1 MQMKRRNKWLTLFMA
16 VLAAAVLL
24 AGCSGG
30 NSGQKGNTG
39 ATKAPESSEE
49 PGDTTP
55 AEVEFPKELSYWV
68 HLNPNAAATMASLGE
83 SKIYQHLEKVT
94 GTKVTWTHPS
104 GEGAQIEEQFNLM
117 LASKKLPDVI
127 ERNWLSV
134 SRGPDDAIKSGTI
147 LRLNELIE
155 EHAPNLTQYLN
166 EHPEI
171 RKMITT
177 DEGNIYSFPFIRGHE
192 KLMVFFGPIIRKDLL
207 DKTGLPIPETIDEW
221 ETVLEAIKELTGEA
235 PFMQRISDM
244 RIGNAFIGAFGIPLD
259 FYNDNG
265 TVKYGSMQP
274 EYKEFLTVM
283 NRWYK
288 KGLLDPDFAAMDTK
302 LMDSKVTTGKTAAF
316 VSYTGSGIGKYM
328 GLMKDDP
335 TFELVSTPYPTL
347 NKGDNAVWGQRDF
360 AYTGIGAAITTA
372 AKNPEQIVKWLDYA
386 YGPEGHNLFNFGIE
400 GVSYNMVDG
409 KQIYTDVIM
418 KNPDDLPITQAMAQ
432 YFRSSYNGPFVQDV
446 GYIEQYLELPS
457 QREALVNWEKAKSD
471 MRMPLTT
478 LTAEEGRK
486 KASIM
491 TDLNVYHEEMLL
503 KFIMGTEPLEKFD
516 EYVETLKAMGI
527 EEVIK
532 LEQTA
537 LERFLKR

>member
-1 MQMKRRNKWLTLFMA
+1 MKRRKRLLSNLLALMILTVM
-16 VLAAAVLL
+16 LAA
-24 AGCSGG
+24 CSGG
-30 NSGQKGNTG
+30 NNGSGSNDPTKAPD
-39 ATKAPESSEE
+39 ATKAPD
-49 PGDTTP
+49 GAA
-55 AEVEFPKELSYWV
+55 AEVKMPESLSYWV
-68 HLNPNAAATMASLGE
+68 HLNPNAAATMAGLQE
-83 SKIYQHLEKVT
+83 SKIYQQLEKVT
-94 GTKVTWTHPS
+94 GTKVTFTHPS

-147 LRLNELIE
+147 IRLNELIE
-155 EHAPNLTQYLN
+155 QHAPNLTKYMN

-171 RKMITT
+171 KKMIMT

-207 DKTGLPIPETIDEW
+207 DKAGLPVPETIDEW
-221 ETVLEAIKELTGEA
+221 ETTLEAIKEANNGEP

-244 RIGNAFIGAFGIPLD
+244 KTGHAFIGAFGIPLE

-283 NRWYK
+283 NRWYE
-288 KGLLDPDFAAMDTK
+288 KGLLDPDFAAMDSK
-302 LMDSKVTTGKTAAF
+302 LMDSKITTGKTAAF
-316 VSYTGSGIGKYM
+316 VGYTGSGIGKYM

-335 TFELVSTPYPTL
+335 SFELVSAPYPTL
-347 NKGDNAVWGQRDF
+347 TKGENAVWGQRDF

-400 GVSYNMVDG
+400 GESYTMVDG
-409 KQIYTDVIM
+409 KPTYTDVIM

-432 YFRSSYNGPFVQDV
+432 YFRSSYNGPFVQDP

-457 QREALVNWEKAKSD
+457 QKEALVNWEKATTN

-478 LTAEEGRK
+478 LTAEEGRQ

-527 EEVIK
+527 EEVIQ

-537 LERFLKR
+537 LDRFLKR

>member
-1 MQMKRRNKWLTLFMA
+1 MKRRKGLLSILLSFVA
-16 VLAAAVLL
+16 VSVLL

-30 NSGQKGNTG
+30 SNTPGNSE
-39 ATKAPESSEE
+39 ATNAPKESKAPEEAG
-49 PGDTTP
+49 P
-55 AEVEFPKELSYWV
+55 VEFPESMSYWV
-68 HLNPNAAATMASLGE
+68 QLNPNAAATMANLGE
-83 SKIYQHLEKVT
+83 SKIYQQMEKVT

-127 ERNWLSV
+127 ERNWLTV

-155 EHAPNLTQYLN
+155 EHAPNLTSYLN

-171 RKMITT
+171 KKMIMT
-177 DEGNIYSFPFIRGHE
+177 DEGNIYTFPFIRGHE
-192 KLMVFFGPIIRKDLL
+192 KLMVFFGPILRKDLL
-207 DKTGLPIPETIDEW
+207 DKTGLPVPETIDEW
-221 ETVLEAIKELTGEA
+221 EKTLEAMKELNNGEP
-235 PFMQRISDM
+235 PFVQTIAN
-244 RIGNAFIGAFGIPLD
+244 IKVGNAFIGAFGIPLE

-265 TVKYGSMQP
+265 TIKYGSMQP

-283 NRWYK
+283 NRWYE
-288 KGLLDPDFAAMDTK
+288 KGLLDPDFAAMDSK

-335 TFELVSTPYPTL
+335 SFQLISTPYPTL
-347 NKGDNAVWGQRDF
+347 NKGENAVWGQRDF
-360 AYTGIGAAITTA
+360 PYTGIGAAITTA

-386 YGPEGHNLFNFGIE
+386 YGPEGHNLFNFGVE
-400 GVSYNMVDG
+400 GESFTVVDN
-409 KQIYTDVIM
+409 KPTYTDVIM
-418 KNPDDLPITQAMAQ
+418 KNPNDLPITQAMAQ
-432 YFRSSYNGPFVQDV
+432 YIRASYNGPFIQDP
-446 GYIEQYLELPS
+446 GYIEQYLELPA
-457 QREALVNWEKAKSD
+457 QKEALVNWEKATTAMMK
-471 MRMPLTT
+471 PLTT
-478 LTAEEGRK
+478 PNAEEGRK
-486 KASIM
+486 IASIM
-491 TDLNVYHEEMLL
+491 TDLNVYHEEMML

-532 LEQTA
+532 LEQAA

>member
-1 MQMKRRNKWLTLFMA
+1 MLRRNKWLTLFMA
-16 VLAAAVLL
+16 VLAAAVML

-30 NSGQKGNTG
+30 NNGEGNNTG
-39 ATKAPESSEE
+39 ATNKPDSTKAPEE
-49 PGDTTP
+49 
-55 AEVEFPKELSYWV
+55 AAAVEYPEGLSYWI
-68 HLNPNAAATMASLGE
+68 HMNPNATATMATLGD
-83 SKIYQHLEKVT
+83 SKIYQQLEKVT

-127 ERNWLSV
+127 ERNWLTV

-147 LRLNELIE
+147 VRLNELIE
-155 EHAPNLTQYLN
+155 EHAPNLTAYLN

-171 RKMITT
+171 KKMIMT

-221 ETVLEAIKELTGEA
+221 ETVLEAIKEQTGGEA
-235 PFMQRISDM
+235 QFLQRISD
-244 RIGNAFIGAFGIPLD
+244 IKVGHGFIGAFGIPLE

-302 LMDSKVTTGKTAAF
+302 LMDSKITTGKTSAF
-316 VSYTGSGIGKYM
+316 VGYTGSGIGKYM

-347 NKGDNAVWGQRDF
+347 NKGENAVWGQRDF

-386 YGPEGHNLFNFGIE
+386 YGPDGHNLFNFGIE
-400 GVSYNMVDG
+400 GESFTMVDG
-409 KQIYTDVIM
+409 KQKYTDVIM

-432 YFRSSYNGPFVQDV
+432 YFRASYNGPFVQDP

-457 QREALVNWEKAKSD
+457 QQEALVNWEKATTK
-471 MRMPLTT
+471 MQMPLTT

-486 KASIM
+486 KASVM
-491 TDLNVYHEEMLL
+491 TDLNVYHEEMML
-503 KFIMGTEPLEKFD
+503 KFIMGTEPLEKFE

-532 LEQTA
+532 LEQAA

>member
-1 MQMKRRNKWLTLFMA
+1 MKRRKSGLT
-16 VLAAAVLL
+16 VLAGALAATVMI

-30 NSGQKGNTG
+30 NNGENEGAS
-39 ATKAPESSEE
+39 ATKNPGSSSAPI
-49 PGDTTP
+49 
-55 AEVEFPKELSYWV
+55 AAAVEYPDSLSYWV
-68 HLNPNAAATMASLGE
+68 EMNPNAAATMANLGE
-83 SKIYQHLEKVT
+83 SKMYQQLETVT

-127 ERNWLSV
+127 ERNWLTV
-134 SRGPDDAIKSGTI
+134 SRGPDDAIKTGTI

-155 EHAPNLTQYLN
+155 EHAPNLTKYLN

-171 RKMITT
+171 KKMIMT
-177 DEGNIYSFPFIRGHE
+177 DEGNIYSFPFIRGDE

-207 DKTGLPIPETIDEW
+207 DKTGLAIPETIDEW
-221 ETVLEAIKELTGEA
+221 EIVLEALKEQNNGEP

-244 RIGNAFIGAFGIPLD
+244 NIGHAFIGAFGIPLS

-265 TVKYGSMQP
+265 SIKYGSMQP
-274 EYKEFLTVM
+274 QYKDFLTVM
-283 NRWYK
+283 NRWYE

-302 LMDSKVTTGKTAAF
+302 LMDSKVTTGKIAAF
-316 VSYTGSGIGKYM
+316 ASYTGSGIGKYM

-347 NKGDNAVWGQRDF
+347 KKGENAVWGQRDF

-386 YGPEGHNLFNFGIE
+386 YGPEGHKLFNFGIE
-400 GVSYNMVDG
+400 GNSYTMVDG
-409 KQIYTDVIM
+409 KETYTDVIM

-432 YFRSSYNGPFVQDV
+432 YFRSSYNGPFVQSP
-446 GYIEQYLELPS
+446 GYIEQYLQLPS
-457 QREALVNWEKAKSD
+457 QQEALVNWEKASTNMMK
-471 MRMPLTT
+471 PLTT
-478 LTAEEGRK
+478 LTAEEGRQ

-527 EEVIK
+527 EDVIK

>member
-1 MQMKRRNKWLTLFMA
+1 MLRRNKWLTLFMA
-16 VLAAAVLL
+16 GLAAAVML

-30 NSGQKGNTG
+30 NNGEGNKTG
-39 ATKAPESSEE
+39 ATNKPDPTKASEE
-49 PGDTTP
+49 T
-55 AEVEFPKELSYWV
+55 AAAVEYPEGLSYWV
-68 HLNPNAAATMASLGE
+68 HLNPNAAATMANLGE
-83 SKIYQHLEKVT
+83 SKIYQQLEKAT

-104 GEGAQIEEQFNLM
+104 GEGAQVEEQFNLM
-117 LASKKLPDVI
+117 LASKKLPDII
-127 ERNWLSV
+127 ERNWLTV

-155 EHAPNLTQYLN
+155 EHAPNLTAYLN

-171 RKMITT
+171 KKMIMT

-207 DKTGLPIPETIDEW
+207 DKTGLAIPETIDEW
-221 ETVLEAIKELTGEA
+221 ETVLEAIKEQTGGEA
-235 PFMQRISDM
+235 QFLQRISD
-244 RIGNAFIGAFGIPLD
+244 IKVGHGFIGAFGIPLE

-302 LMDSKVTTGKTAAF
+302 LMDSKITTGKTSAF
-316 VSYTGSGIGKYM
+316 VGYTGSGIGKYM

-347 NKGDNAVWGQRDF
+347 NKGENAVWGQRDF

-386 YGPEGHNLFNFGIE
+386 YGPDGHNLFNFGIE
-400 GVSYNMVDG
+400 GESFTMVDG
-409 KQIYTDVIM
+409 KQKYTDVIM

-432 YFRSSYNGPFVQDV
+432 YFRASYNGPFVQDP

-457 QREALVNWEKAKSD
+457 QQEALVNWEKATTK
-471 MRMPLTT
+471 MQMPLTT
-478 LTAEEGRK
+478 LTAEEGRQ
-486 KASIM
+486 KASVM
-491 TDLNVYHEEMLL
+491 TDLNVYHEEMML
-503 KFIMGTEPLEKFD
+503 KFIMGTEPLEKFE

-532 LEQTA
+532 LEQAA